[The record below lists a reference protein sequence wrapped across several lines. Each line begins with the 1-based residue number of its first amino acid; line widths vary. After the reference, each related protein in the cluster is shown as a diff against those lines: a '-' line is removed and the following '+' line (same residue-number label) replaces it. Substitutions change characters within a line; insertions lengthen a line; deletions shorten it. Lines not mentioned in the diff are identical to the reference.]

1 MLPGPRG
8 RHRFAGRRSMQTA
21 KASFKIL
28 PAFDK
33 YHGAARAKPL
43 NNAKWYGWRPGFW
56 QAGGRKSICEMI
68 LPMLC

>member
-1 MLPGPRG
+1 
-8 RHRFAGRRSMQTA
+8 MQTA